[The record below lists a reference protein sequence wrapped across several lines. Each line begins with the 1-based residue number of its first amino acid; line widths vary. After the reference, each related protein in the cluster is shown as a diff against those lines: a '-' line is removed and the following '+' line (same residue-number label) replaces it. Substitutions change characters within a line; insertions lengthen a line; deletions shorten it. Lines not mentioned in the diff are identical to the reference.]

1 MRAPSGRGCGERISW
16 KGCGEETWLVTSS
29 SSPGRGQLLLEE
41 QQRNVDKDNS
51 AFRKEMSDYDEKQ
64 KVKRGKHVRVT

>member
-1 MRAPSGRGCGERISW
+1 MRAPHGRGCGERISW
-16 KGCGEETWLVTSS
+16 KGCGKRTWLVTSS
-29 SSPGRGQLLLEE
+29 SPGGGQLLLEE